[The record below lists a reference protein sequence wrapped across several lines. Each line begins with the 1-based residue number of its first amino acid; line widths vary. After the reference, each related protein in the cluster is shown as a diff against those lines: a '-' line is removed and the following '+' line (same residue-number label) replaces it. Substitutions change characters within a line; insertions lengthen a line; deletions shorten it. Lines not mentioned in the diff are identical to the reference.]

1 MFEMSTYKT
10 DAREII
16 QDFNAYT
23 TMEAQTFKETIVH
36 NMNSIEQCIVE
47 RARHEQD
54 IQNRLKSLNERML
67 QTQECKVQEVQSSV
81 ASSGDESSSGIVS
94 DEGNDHSSENQS
106 NTSRDESSRSWNDCN
121 ETSNSGDDTDII
133 PSYDTEPMVE
143 VPYTAEYNV
152 FAVEKQHSEQPESIT
167 NTCVVETVDSNVIPD
182 SSDMCNNDDQ
192 TDQNVVVCDDERVAL
207 ANLIANLKLNINENK
222 NVQKQLKKANASL
235 TQELKECKSNLEES
249 IATRDSCLIA
259 LQTKQ
264 TEFEKYIAF
273 NDRTVDYEKLQSKLN
288 ETLGLLAQKDNDIKE
303 GLKLKAYEISVVK
316 QKHDELVKQSLLTK
330 SSFEGRL
337 KEKNK
342 VISDLKVKEG
352 KDIDKMIAMDKQ
364 LKFLNEI
371 VYKRNQS
378 IQTIHMLAPK
388 CSTYNGRPTF
398 ANPMYL
404 KKAQAEKPCLYE
416 IPYNNSDLANRFAPD
431 LKETITLEKESRSK
445 LDKDLVKPYDYT
457 MQNSLYEIFKPP
469 SQAYLDQLAH
479 AKEVRKKMWRKSFV
493 KTKPNIVKNIAF
505 LLVLKSIS
513 KSRQAYNV
521 MTNNINHF
529 RELVDQAWFKHT
541 SDMFRAPTAHDME
554 VLIKT
559 RLMPLSI
566 KTQNDSFQF
575 VHELKK
581 EMHKDLKYVESLEKE
596 IDELE
601 SDKADFSN
609 MYDLLLQECV
619 SKDVMCSYLHSLFD
633 LDAYNELQCLYLHKV
648 K

>member
-1 MFEMSTYKT
+1 METKDTLSSCSNLEEQEIQQLQMQAKISKENSLNKLNALKTTIQHLSSSNHSMYNEFREAFYRLFGADVRFFKDVAVSSFHTSKMFEMSTYKT
-10 DAREII
+10 DARGII

-36 NMNSIEQCIVE
+36 NMNFIEQCIVE

-81 ASSGDESSSGIVS
+81 ANSGDESSSRIVS

-121 ETSNSGDDTDII
+121 ETSNSGDDMDIR

-143 VPYTAEYNV
+143 VLYTAEYNV
-152 FAVEKQHSEQPESIT
+152 FAVEKQHYEQPESIT
-167 NTCVVETVDSNVIPD
+167 NTCVVETVDSNAILD

-192 TDQNVVVCDDERVAL
+192 TDQNDVVCDDEHVAL
-207 ANLIANLKLNINENK
+207 ANLKLNIDENI

-273 NDRTVDYEKLQSKLN
+273 NDRTVDYDKLQSKLN

-371 VYKRNQS
+371 
-378 IQTIHMLAPK
+378 
-388 CSTYNGRPTF
+388 
-398 ANPMYL
+398 
-404 KKAQAEKPCLYE
+404 
-416 IPYNNSDLANRFAPD
+416 IPYDNSDLANIFAPNWE
-431 LKETITLEKESRSK
+431 ETITLEKESRSK

-457 MQNSLYEIFKPP
+457 
-469 SQAYLDQLAH
+469 
-479 AKEVRKKMWRKSFV
+479 
-493 KTKPNIVKNIAF
+493 
-505 LLVLKSIS
+505 
-513 KSRQAYNV
+513 
-521 MTNNINHF
+521 
-529 RELVDQAWFKHT
+529 
-541 SDMFRAPTAHDME
+541 
-554 VLIKT
+554 
-559 RLMPLSI
+559 
-566 KTQNDSFQF
+566 
-575 VHELKK
+575 
-581 EMHKDLKYVESLEKE
+581 
-596 IDELE
+596 
-601 SDKADFSN
+601 
-609 MYDLLLQECV
+609 
-619 SKDVMCSYLHSLFD
+619 
-633 LDAYNELQCLYLHKV
+633 
-648 K
+648 